1 MTQHQPG
8 EHQQGE
14 CAKSSSEKI
23 GENQQ
28 ESAARLEQAPDATVV
43 RNATGD
49 ALAQARDANPDR
61 HSGSAGGNP
70 DDGSF
75 TLVAITEGK
84 TTVIAE
90 RAPGSGQV
98 RQQTENISE
107 QNLRS
112 LATSGDQTAD
122 LLLKELREIRN
133 QKLPNESE
141 AREIKKLLA
150 KATKIYPTISAS
162 SGTAEAD
169 LTAASNSSAQ
179 KEPRTS
185 SIPSEQQEMIA
196 VSITSA
202 HQELNAEPP
211 TVRDFRRGATASSDR
226 APHLTPSQIALEKRF
241 GVKVVMNGDQ
251 AEYHMQAYGRDNLL
265 FSSKSDDIAGA
276 EKRLH
281 EMVKAQESRL
291 TAMYG
296 VTFSTDTDT
305 AGFVLDA
312 NLQPTSEIAHC
323 RAPRLDELI
332 GIEAGLSHSAPSQ
345 YSASGKAL
353 EFVFIRAGQH
363 HISGRP
369 IGANYEYGEPPKVFM
384 DPTTDTN
391 VPTELDKVG
400 NWGRST
406 EYQVVHELTH
416 GAQERIGFKTK
427 STPTHESIEEM
438 FAHEAGWVRGKD
450 KQFYLK
456 GKNGDLYKCDLFDST
471 KWTRYRLDKNDNAIK
486 LGAATSAQVRADA
499 LITPP
504 TDYMQNPKEEM
515 SECLTAY
522 RLGGHYRD
530 AIKPFQNLYD
540 MIRRI
545 DQADIN
551 KGYPPDSKGNFQYL
565 RAENGSLVKNP
576 SFIDEPKGKQNAKPH

>member
-8 EHQQGE
+8 EHRRGE
-14 CAKSSSEKI
+14 SANSSSEKN
-23 GENQQ
+23 GEKQQ
-28 ESAARLEQAPDATVV
+28 ESTARLEQSPDATVV

-49 ALAQARDANPDR
+49 TLAQARDANPDR
-61 HSGSAGGNP
+61 HNGSAGGNP

-84 TTVIAE
+84 TIVIAE
-90 RAPGSGQV
+90 RAPGSGKV
-98 RQQTENISE
+98 RQPTENISE
-107 QNLRS
+107 QHLRS
-112 LATSGDQTAD
+112 RATSGDQTAG
-122 LLLKELREIRN
+122 LLLKELNEIRN
-133 QKLPNESE
+133 QNLPAESE
-141 AREIKKLLA
+141 EQEIKKLLA
-150 KATKIYPTISAS
+150 KATKIYPTMSAS
-162 SGTAEAD
+162 GGTAEAD
-169 LTAASNSSAQ
+169 LNSASNRSAQ
-179 KEPRTS
+179 
-185 SIPSEQQEMIA
+185 QEL
-196 VSITSA
+196 
-202 HQELNAEPP
+202 ELNAEPP
-211 TVRDFRRGATASSDR
+211 TIRDFRRDATAPSDR

-241 GVKVVMNGDQ
+241 GVKVVMNGEQ
-251 AEYHMQAYGRDNLL
+251 AEYHIRAYGRDNLL
-265 FSSKSDDIAGA
+265 FSSKSDDVAGT
-276 EKRLH
+276 EKRLN
-281 EMVKAQESRL
+281 EMVKAHESRL
-291 TAMYG
+291 TARYG
-296 VTFSTDTDT
+296 VTFSTDTET
-305 AGFVLDA
+305 AGYVLDA

-400 NWGRST
+400 KWGRST

-427 STPTHESIEEM
+427 STPAHESIEEM

-576 SFIDEPKGKQNAKPH
+576 SFIDESKGKQHAKPH

>member
-8 EHQQGE
+8 EHQR
-14 CAKSSSEKI
+14 
-23 GENQQ
+23 Q
-28 ESAARLEQAPDATVV
+28 ESTSRFEKNGEKQNESDGSLQNAPDATGV

-49 ALAQARDANPDR
+49 TLAEASDANPDK
-61 HSGSAGGNP
+61 HTGSAGGNH

-90 RAPGSGQV
+90 RAPGTGQV
-98 RQQTENISE
+98 RQYPEQVTE
-107 QNLRS
+107 QDLRS
-112 LATSGDQTAD
+112 RATNGDQTAA
-122 LLLKELREIRN
+122 LLLKELGEIKN
-133 QKLPNESE
+133 HNLPNELE
-141 AREIKKLLA
+141 NQEIKKLLA
-150 KATKIYPTISAS
+150 KATKIYPAVSEHVSTEPPTSAEVELDVGRPTS
-162 SGTAEAD
+162 
-169 LTAASNSSAQ
+169 AASTLNAA
-179 KEPRTS
+179 ERP
-185 SIPSEQQEMIA
+185 
-196 VSITSA
+196 TSA
-202 HQELNAEPP
+202 AAELNAEPP
-211 TVRDFRRGATASSDR
+211 TIRDLRKDII
-226 APHLTPSQIALEKRF
+226 APTDKAPYLTPQQAAVEKRF
-241 GVKVVMNGDQ
+241 GVKIVINGDQ
-251 AEYHMQAYGRDNLL
+251 AEYHMQGYGRDNLL
-265 FSSKSDDIAGA
+265 FSSKSNDLAGA
-276 EKRLH
+276 EKKLQ

-291 TAMYG
+291 TGMYG
-296 VTFSTDTDT
+296 VTFSTDSET

-323 RAPRLDELI
+323 RAPRLDELV

-369 IGANYEYGEPPKVFM
+369 IGANYEYGEPPKVYM

-400 NWGRST
+400 DWGRST

-427 STPTHESIEEM
+427 ASPAHESIEEM

-450 KQFYLK
+450 KQFYLQ
-456 GKNGDLYKCDLFDST
+456 GRNGDLYKCDLLDST
-471 KWTRYRLDKNDNAIK
+471 KWTKYRLDKNENAIK
-486 LGAATSAQVRADA
+486 IGTATSAQVRADA
-499 LITPP
+499 MITPP

-522 RLGGHYRD
+522 RLGGRYRD
-530 AIKPFQNLYD
+530 TIKPFKNLYD

-576 SFIDEPKGKQNAKPH
+576 SFIDESKGKQHAKSH

>member
-8 EHQQGE
+8 EHQR
-14 CAKSSSEKI
+14 
-23 GENQQ
+23 Q
-28 ESAARLEQAPDATVV
+28 ESTSSLFEKNGEKQNESDSRLQNAPDATTV

-49 ALAQARDANPDR
+49 TLAEARDANPDK
-61 HSGSAGGNP
+61 HTGSAGGNP

-75 TLVAITEGK
+75 TLVAITDGK

-90 RAPGSGQV
+90 RAPGTGQV
-98 RQQTENISE
+98 RQSTEQVTE
-107 QNLRS
+107 QDLRS
-112 LATSGDQTAD
+112 RATQGDQTAA
-122 LLLKELREIRN
+122 LLLKELGEIKN
-133 QKLPNESE
+133 QNLPNELKTQ
-141 AREIKKLLA
+141 EIKKLLA
-150 KATKIYPTISAS
+150 KATKIYPAVSEHVSTEPPTSAEVELNV
-162 SGTAEAD
+162 GHPT
-169 LTAASNSSAQ
+169 SSA
-179 KEPRTS
+179 
-185 SIPSEQQEMIA
+185 A
-196 VSITSA
+196 
-202 HQELNAEPP
+202 ELNAEPP
-211 TVRDFRRGATASSDR
+211 TLRDFRKDITAPTDK
-226 APHLTPSQIALEKRF
+226 APHLTPQQTAVEKRF
-241 GVKVVMNGDQ
+241 GVKIVMNGDQ

-265 FSSKSDDIAGA
+265 FSLKANDVAGA
-276 EKRLH
+276 EKKLQ

-291 TAMYG
+291 TGMYG
-296 VTFSTDTDT
+296 VTFSTDTET

-323 RAPRLDELI
+323 RAPRLDELV

-369 IGANYEYGEPPKVFM
+369 IGANYEYGEPPKVYM

-400 NWGRST
+400 SWGRST

-427 STPTHESIEEM
+427 ANPAQESIEEM

-450 KQFYLK
+450 RQFYLQ
-456 GKNGDLYKCDLFDST
+456 GKNGELYKCDLLDST
-471 KWTRYRLDKNDNAIK
+471 KWTKYRLDKNDNAIK
-486 LGAATSAQVRADA
+486 IGTATSAQVRADA
-499 LITPP
+499 LIKPP

-522 RLGGHYRD
+522 RLGGRYRD
-530 AIKPFQNLYD
+530 TIKPFKNLYD

-576 SFIDEPKGKQNAKPH
+576 SFIDESKGKQHAKSH

>member
-8 EHQQGE
+8 EHQRGE
-14 CAKSSSEKI
+14 SANSSSEKN
-23 GENQQ
+23 GEKQQ
-28 ESAARLEQAPDATVV
+28 ASTARLEQAPDATVV

-49 ALAQARDANPDR
+49 AIAQARDANPDR

-75 TLVAITEGK
+75 SLVAITEGK

-98 RQQTENISE
+98 RQPTENISE
-107 QNLRS
+107 QDLRS

-141 AREIKKLLA
+141 EREIKKLLV
-150 KATKIYPTISAS
+150 KATKIYPTVSAS

-169 LTAASNSSAQ
+169 LNAASNSSAQ
-179 KEPRTS
+179 KEPRMA

-196 VSITSA
+196 ASVTSPQ
-202 HQELNAEPP
+202 QELNAEPP
-211 TVRDFRRGATASSDR
+211 TVRDFRRDATAPSDR
-226 APHLTPSQIALEKRF
+226 APHLTPSQLAIEKRF
-241 GVKVVMNGDQ
+241 GVKIVMNGDQ
-251 AEYHMQAYGRDNLL
+251 AEYHMRAYGRDNLL
-265 FSSKSDDIAGA
+265 LSSKLDDIAGA

-296 VTFSTDTDT
+296 VTFSTDTET
-305 AGFVLDA
+305 AGYVLDA

-400 NWGRST
+400 DWGRST

-427 STPTHESIEEM
+427 STPAHESIEEM

-456 GKNGDLYKCDLFDST
+456 GKNGDLYKCDLLDST
-471 KWTRYRLDKNDNAIK
+471 KWTRYRLDKNDNAVKI
-486 LGAATSAQVRADA
+486 GPATSAQVRADA

-576 SFIDEPKGKQNAKPH
+576 SFIDESKGKQHAKPH

>member
-98 RQQTENISE
+98 RHSSEIITE
-107 QNLRS
+107 QDLRS
-112 LATSGDQTAD
+112 RATGGDQTAE
-122 LLLKELREIRN
+122 LLLKELGEIRN
-133 QKLPNESE
+133 EKLPNESE
-141 AREIKKLLA
+141 ELEIKKVLA
-150 KATKIYPTISAS
+150 KATKIYPTISATS
-162 SGTAEAD
+162 ETAAAD
-169 LTAASNSSAQ
+169 LNLASNRSTPQELRTASIASA
-179 KEPRTS
+179 
-185 SIPSEQQEMIA
+185 QQEMNTAPI
-196 VSITSA
+196 SSKQ
-202 HQELNAEPP
+202 QELNAEPP
-211 TVRDFRRGATASSDR
+211 TVREFRRDAAAPSDR
-226 APHLTPSQIALEKRF
+226 APHLTPSQIAIEKQF
-241 GVKVVMNGDQ
+241 GVKIVMNGDQ
-251 AEYHMQAYGRDNLL
+251 AEYHMRAYGRDNLL
-265 FSSKSDDIAGA
+265 LSSKSDDIAGA

-296 VTFSTDTDT
+296 VTFSTDTET

-345 YSASGKAL
+345 YSATGKAL

-427 STPTHESIEEM
+427 TTPTHESIEEM

-456 GKNGDLYKCDLFDST
+456 GKNGDLYKCDLLDST

-522 RLGGHYRD
+522 RLGGHYRH

-576 SFIDEPKGKQNAKPH
+576 SFIDESKGKQHAKPH